1 MDEGLNALVFRSNE
15 SRRPDR
21 EVVFRARPRG
31 TGGERATVSNEN
43 SGGQI
48 GNSFHEELLVGTTGR
63 RGRVGVNRVNKMEA
77 IGFTIIQMLLRG
89 PGTLL
94 W

>member
-1 MDEGLNALVFRSNE
+1 MRSYSDRTSHGVLTGKSCSGQGLEGQ
-15 SRRPDR
+15 
-21 EVVFRARPRG
+21 
-31 TGGERATVSNEN
+31 GGERATVSNES

-77 IGFTIIQMLLRG
+77 IGFTIIQMLLLG